1 MVYRIRSSLS
11 FKSVQ
16 DLISMVHPDK
26 REKENKIKIIYI
38 ALHIHLLCIITTFN
52 NLTNLTN

>member
-1 MVYRIRSSLS
+1 MVYRIGSSLN

-16 DLISMVHPDK
+16 DLIFMVHPDK
-26 REKENKIKIIYI
+26 REKENKIEIIYI
-38 ALHIHLLCIITTFN
+38 ALHIHLFCIITRFN